1 MLIRRVRALVGE
13 QLRPAGPL
21 DIEVSGGRF
30 AKAGDLGG
38 EGLDGRGLLAVPG
51 LVNCHTHVGDSVA
64 KDAAA
69 GLDTDSATHP
79 FFGVKAEVLSKTA
92 PSHLAEHMRAS
103 AAAMARGGTTTF
115 VDFREGGP
123 AGARLLKGLELP
135 VRAVALG
142 RASRGQA
149 SGAQADVEQA
159 ELDEVVRCADGV
171 GVSGANECGDAAL
184 ARYARTPKLRA
195 IHAAETAS
203 SVRKSVQ
210 ETGRSEVERAL
221 SMKPHFLVHMTH
233 ATPAQ
238 MSAAARAAR
247 GVVACPRA
255 NAALGAGSPDI
266 RAMARAGCNVA
277 LGTDNVMVN
286 SPDMLRE
293 MDYAAKS
300 SGMRAADVL
309 RAATVNAGRILGDG
323 SGVIA
328 EGRRADAFFVEL
340 NDAALHPAH
349 DLHAAVVGRASE
361 ASVRAVMAGGEIVH
375 GSL

>member
-1 MLIRRVRALVGE
+1 MLIRGLRVLAGE
-13 QLRPAGPL
+13 QLRPAGP
-21 DIEVSGGRF
+21 VSILVEDGRF
-30 AKAGDLGG
+30 ARIGG
-38 EGLDGRGLLAVPG
+38 PGEGGLDGRGLLAVPG
-51 LVNCHTHVGDSVA
+51 LINCHTHVGDSIA

-69 GLDTDSATHP
+69 GLDTDAATHP
-79 FFGVKAEVLSKTA
+79 ALGVKAAVLSRTG

-103 AAAMARGGTTTF
+103 AAAMVRGGTTTF

-123 AGARLLKGLELP
+123 AGARLLKELEIP
-135 VRAVALG
+135 VRAVVLG
-142 RASRGQA
+142 RTSQPPCPPPGGDAP
-149 SGAQADVEQA
+149 QA
-159 ELDEVVRCADGV
+159 ELDELMRCADGI
-171 GVSGANECGDAAL
+171 GISGANECGDAAL
-184 ARYARTPKLRA
+184 ARYARSAKLRA

-203 SVRKSVQ
+203 SVRRSA
-210 ETGRSEVERAL
+210 EATGRPEVERAL
-221 SMKPHFLVHMTH
+221 YMRPHFLVHMTH
-233 ATPAQ
+233 ATRAQ
-238 MSAAARAAR
+238 MSAAARAVR

-255 NAALGAGSPDI
+255 NAALGAGAPDI
-266 RAMARAGCNVA
+266 RAMASAGCNVA

-328 EGRRADAFFVEL
+328 EGRRADALFVEL

-361 ASVRAVMAGGEIVH
+361 ASVRAVMVGGRIVH
-375 GSL
+375 GSI